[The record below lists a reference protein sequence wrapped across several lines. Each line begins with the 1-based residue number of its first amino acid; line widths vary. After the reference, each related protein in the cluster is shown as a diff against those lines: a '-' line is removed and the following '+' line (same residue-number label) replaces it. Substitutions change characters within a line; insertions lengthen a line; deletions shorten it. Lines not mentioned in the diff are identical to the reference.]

1 MSLYYTAL
9 KKGLKWWRKVIME
22 LLFGTALVNAWI
34 VYNLINDGNKIP
46 KLQFVEEIIKAF
58 TKKDFDNDTGNAHEN
73 AFTHIH
79 ILIQSTHIYK

>member
-1 MSLYYTAL
+1 
-9 KKGLKWWRKVIME
+9 ME

-58 TKKDFDNDTGNAHEN
+58 TKKDFDNDTGNFNAHEN
-73 AFTHIH
+73 ACTHIH